1 MDKTPNWDCRCGA
14 IPCYTHPPTQYV
26 QQIVNELQSRY
37 EQAMDA
43 VSHLRDMNSRANDGI
58 EELHKK
64 ITRITN
70 VANHHEWVANKYK
83 AQYEKVVAE
92 MQLCKGI
99 IKADDERLRDAERRV
114 FGDVTFGCDAAE
126 RMADEIE
133 ELRYELK
140 RVTCKLCGGTGK
152 KAVGEHETLTN
163 EWVTDY
169 DSCDHTE
176 EV

>member
-43 VSHLRDMNSRANDGI
+43 VSHLSDMNSRANDGI
-58 EELHKK
+58 EELHRK

-83 AQYEKVVAE
+83 AQYEKVVA
-92 MQLCKGI
+92 
-99 IKADDERLRDAERRV
+99 
-114 FGDVTFGCDAAE
+114 
-126 RMADEIE
+126 
-133 ELRYELK
+133 ELK

-169 DSCDHTE
+169 DSCDHQE
-176 EV
+176 

>member
-1 MDKTPNWDCRCGA
+1 M
-14 IPCYTHPPTQYV
+14 PCDIHSGDATLRETIKF
-26 QQIVNELQSRY
+26 QQDIIN
-37 EQAMDA
+37 
-43 VSHLRDMNSRANDGI
+43 HLRDMNSRANDGI

-92 MQLCKGI
+92 L
-99 IKADDERLRDAERRV
+99 
-114 FGDVTFGCDAAE
+114 T
-126 RMADEIE
+126 
-133 ELRYELK
+133 ELK

-169 DSCDHTE
+169 DSCDHRE

>member
-92 MQLCKGI
+92 L
-99 IKADDERLRDAERRV
+99 
-114 FGDVTFGCDAAE
+114 T
-126 RMADEIE
+126 
-133 ELRYELK
+133 ELK

-152 KAVGEHETLTN
+152 KVVGEHETLTN
-163 EWVTDY
+163 EWVSDY
-169 DSCDHTE
+169 GPCDHQE
-176 EV
+176 

>member
-1 MDKTPNWDCRCGA
+1 MDERTKRELARLNE
-14 IPCYTHPPTQYV
+14 IFESE
-26 QQIVNELQSRY
+26 QIHINQTMSVEWQIAKEQERIRTDKVIALQRENEWLRELQSRY

-92 MQLCKGI
+92 L
-99 IKADDERLRDAERRV
+99 
-114 FGDVTFGCDAAE
+114 T
-126 RMADEIE
+126 
-133 ELRYELK
+133 ELK

-169 DSCDHTE
+169 DSCDHRE